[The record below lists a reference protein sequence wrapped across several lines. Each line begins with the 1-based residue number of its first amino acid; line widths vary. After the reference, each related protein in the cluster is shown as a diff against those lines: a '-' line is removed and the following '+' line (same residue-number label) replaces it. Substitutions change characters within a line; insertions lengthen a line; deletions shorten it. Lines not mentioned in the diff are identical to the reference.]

1 MLSRGLS
8 ERILDRE
15 CISSFIP
22 PVLFRNKKEKKNSDG
37 LCARPLHQG
46 PPRTHHHHHRPN
58 KATCLASGRL
68 QARGGPDHHFPPS
81 ASAAPHAA
89 RVRVRPHLPI
99 CDASATMS
107 LVAPAGWRRDGR
119 VPLLRVHDPPGSRR
133 AVVVPPRGPS
143 PATSA
148 RLLRRCLVPSAG
160 FYSVS
165 EHSPPRADLDDASDS
180 AARGDRRP
188 LLLVWIE

>member
-1 MLSRGLS
+1 MDFARGLS
-8 ERILDRE
+8 TRVHRAHTTTTTVPIRQPVSHPAGSRRAEARTTT
-15 CISSFIP
+15 SP
-22 PVLFRNKKEKKNSDG
+22 P
-37 LCARPLHQG
+37 PLL
-46 PPRTHHHHHRPN
+46 PRHMRRG
-58 KATCLASGRL
+58 SGSAL
-68 QARGGPDHHFPPS
+68 ICPS
-81 ASAAPHAA
+81 AF
-89 RVRVRPHLPI
+89 

-165 EHSPPRADLDDASDS
+165 EHSPPRADLDYASDS